1 MEYTTI
7 AKGRG
12 FVYAHDR
19 QLYYHVRTAG
29 STKYMKC
36 TTCVCDGSAKL
47 TDDQFVLGVSAL
59 LSNQL
64 VVIATAITS

>member
-12 FVYAHDR
+12 LVYAHDS
-19 QLYYHVRTAG
+19 QLYYRVRTAR
-29 STKYMKC
+29 STKYLKY
-36 TTCVCDGSAKL
+36 TTSGCDGSAKL

-59 LSNQL
+59 LSH
-64 VVIATAITS
+64 